1 MPNKHVGLL
10 AALCIL
16 LTPTCCFASDGMDA
30 AAYPGGAAFRA
41 GAMLFALAVVLI
53 IFLLGLKELL
63 ETGVWSR
70 NAIQAIAGISWVVWI
85 YHQEL
90 DFYPMQ
96 FLCDFVIGPS
106 IVGVFAG
113 SIVKNLARIAKQEA
127 GLKQVGWVLILTMMT
142 VAFAADF
149 FRASA
154 HYDFRYRIAMMI
166 VLGLSGGLYYHYGEW
181 LSSRSTDK
189 PDEEENEHS
198 SDPAATGIT

>member
-1 MPNKHVGLL
+1 
-10 AALCIL
+10 
-16 LTPTCCFASDGMDA
+16 
-30 AAYPGGAAFRA
+30 
-41 GAMLFALAVVLI
+41 
-53 IFLLGLKELL
+53 
-63 ETGVWSR
+63 
-70 NAIQAIAGISWVVWI
+70 
-85 YHQEL
+85 
-90 DFYPMQ
+90 MQ

-166 VLGLSGGLYYHYGEW
+166 VLGLSGGTV
-181 LSSRSTDK
+181 LSLWGMAEQSF
-189 PDEEENEHS
+189 H
-198 SDPAATGIT
+198 